1 MKEEGF
7 FTWTSIENACKG
19 AGDLIGDRVST
30 IDDKI
35 EKYNQKIEKLNK
47 KIKEL
52 EKGKPLYKVG
62 DRVILAPSHDVV
74 RIKKVK
80 YDKKLGYTYYF
91 KYEYMTEEKWVF
103 EKDILKHYAGDSD
116 YINYLLHEL
125 WRVERILDGIT
136 KGND

>member
-7 FTWTSIENACKG
+7 ITCAKIENEG
-19 AGDLIGDRVST
+19 VLVTDRIST

-52 EKGKPLYKVG
+52 EKGKPLYAVG
-62 DRVILAPSHDVV
+62 DRVILAKSHDVV

-80 YDKKLGYTYYF
+80 YSKKLGYTYCF
-91 KYEYMTEEKWVF
+91 KYEYMTEEKWAF

>member
-7 FTWTSIENACKG
+7 VTWASIENACKG
-19 AGDLIGDRVST
+19 AGDLISDRVST

-52 EKGKPLYKVG
+52 EKGKPLYAVG

-80 YDKKLGYTYYF
+80 YSKKLGYTYCF

-103 EKDILKHYAGDSD
+103 EKDILKCYAGDSD

-136 KGND
+136 RGHN